1 MKKFPFIIVTV
12 MAVLLSAS
20 CVSSKKIV
28 YFQGA
33 DSLYQTAQQIT
44 QQFDM
49 RIKPADNIMIKVS
62 CSNPELLTVFANNTL
77 MGQVGQSQSLST
89 GTTGSINSAYG
100 FTVNRDGD
108 VILPLLDHVH
118 VGGLTTEEAA
128 RLIEKKIIEAQL
140 VNDPE
145 VTVNLMNARVAVL
158 GAVGKPGVVSLTSE
172 RNTIVEVLAQ
182 SGDIADDG
190 LKRNIKLFREVN
202 GVRTMYTLDLTS
214 VDVFKSPA
222 FYVQQNDMIYVQP
235 NKSKNVKNSSFYTF
249 LSAGASLLG
258 IVSTVLSIVVIAT
271 KL

>member
-1 MKKFPFIIVTV
+1 MKKFAFIIVAV

-33 DSLYQTAQQIT
+33 DSLYQTAQTIA

-49 RIKPADNIMIKVS
+49 RIKPADNIMIKAS
-62 CSNPELLTVFANNTL
+62 CSKPELLSVFANNIL
-77 MGQVGQSQSLST
+77 IGQT
-89 GTTGSINSAYG
+89 GTSQNMSNISNGSINSAYG
-100 FTVNRDGD
+100 YTVNHDGD
-108 VILPLLDHVH
+108 VILPILNHVH

-145 VTVNLMNARVAVL
+145 VTVNLMNARVSVL
-158 GAVGKPGVVSLTSE
+158 GAVGRPGVVSLSSE

-190 LKRNIKLFREVN
+190 LKKNIKLFREVN

-235 NKSKNVKNSSFYTF
+235 NKSKNIKNSPFYTF
-249 LSAGASLLG
+249 LGAGASLLG
-258 IVSTVLSIVVIAT
+258 IVSTVLSIVVVAT